1 MRYVTR
7 YPFLYHLKTAS
18 FYVIRIEVQLFYS
31 QGGMMTQALYDELF
45 HYSEQFTR
53 DNLQRSELVTMA
65 WKEGERLGDRCTPGL
80 MKSMMHFR
88 SKELNRRSAFPAKE
102 MGKRTLDAWNRPE
115 RVYLDRPIPNS
126 CGIVADFL
134 LSEKATP
141 YDHAVC
147 RDFLGALT
155 AEEQEVLDD
164 LNAGF
169 KRKEICQRQSIT
181 PSQLSSYHKSIQD
194 KAVAYL

>member
-1 MRYVTR
+1 
-7 YPFLYHLKTAS
+7 
-18 FYVIRIEVQLFYS
+18 
-31 QGGMMTQALYDELF
+31 MTQQLYDDLW
-45 HYSEQFTR
+45 HYSEQFSR
-53 DNLQRSELVTMA
+53 DPLQRSELLTMA
-65 WKEGERLGDRCTPGL
+65 YLQERKLGDRCTPGL

-88 SKELNRRSAFPAKE
+88 SKELNKRSAFPAKE

-115 RVYLDRPIPNS
+115 RVYLDRPLSMSN
-126 CGIVADFL
+126 GIVADFL

-141 YDHAVC
+141 YDHTVV

-155 AEEQEVLDD
+155 DEEQDVLND

-181 PSQLSSYHKSIQD
+181 NIRLNSLHKSIQE